1 MGCSVL
7 DLDSNECR
15 DTGNRYLS
23 LGATQSLGI
32 CLLIR
37 DAHLPASGWK
47 RKIHAVL
54 SRVKG
59 SKDDFLFILQPE
71 YSKRLRR
78 VFCEGNAALSRG
90 SVRNAEEGMLPA
102 QCEKP
107 LIVA

>member
-1 MGCSVL
+1 MACSVL
-7 DLDSNECR
+7 GLDSDECR
-15 DTGNRYLS
+15 DTGDRYLS

-32 CLLIR
+32 SLLMS
-37 DAHLPASGWK
+37 DAHLPADGSFF
-47 RKIHAVL
+47 KIHADL
-54 SRVKG
+54 ARVKG
-59 SKDDFLFILQPE
+59 SKDDFQLILQPE